1 MAKTYVTSVTGRTYT
16 KSALRQQN
24 REYRAYKRSERNK
37 ARAIR
42 IDKSRSFDVERDVSA
57 ISVFSVIFMV
67 LFIINFFY
75 SATGNSSSFSFS
87 SLLQAIQNAPSVP
100 TDWIKTF
107 SDLRITADWTVA
119 FNWLRDFL
127 NNYVMKLI
135 TVFLFLCTGI
145 VQLLTYSIYF
155 ISILFGGV

>member
-16 KSALRQQN
+16 KSAIRQQN
-24 REYRAYKRSERNK
+24 RDYRAYKRAERKK

-42 IDKSRSFDVERDVSA
+42 VANSRSNDVERNFSA
-57 ISVFSVIFMV
+57 SSVFSVVFMV

-75 SATGNSSSFSFS
+75 SATGNPSSFSFS
-87 SLLQAIQNAPSVP
+87 SLLQAIGNAPSVP
-100 TDWIKTF
+100 TDWIKSF
-107 SDLRITADWTVA
+107 SELRISADWTVA

-145 VQLLTYSIYF
+145 VQLITYGLYF
-155 ISILFGGV
+155 VGILFGGV

>member
-1 MAKTYVTSVTGRTYT
+1 MAKNSFVVRIRDFN
-16 KSALRQQN
+16 KSYEDRKHFGSLHK
-24 REYRAYKRSERNK
+24 YPS
-37 ARAIR
+37 
-42 IDKSRSFDVERDVSA
+42 SFSGV
-57 ISVFSVIFMV
+57 SVFTVVFMV

-75 SATGNSSSFSFS
+75 SATSNESLFSFS

-155 ISILFGGV
+155 IGILFGGV

>member
-1 MAKTYVTSVTGRTYT
+1 MSKNSFVVRIRDFN
-16 KSALRQQN
+16 KSYEDRKHFGPLHH
-24 REYRAYKRSERNK
+24 YS
-37 ARAIR
+37 
-42 IDKSRSFDVERDVSA
+42 SSFSCV
-57 ISVFSVIFMV
+57 SVFTVVFMV

-75 SATGNSSSFSFS
+75 SAANNESSFSFS

-127 NNYVMKLI
+127 NNYVMKMI

-145 VQLLTYSIYF
+145 LQLLTYSIYF

>member
-1 MAKTYVTSVTGRTYT
+1 MAKNSFVVRIRDFN
-16 KSALRQQN
+16 KSYEDRKHFGSLHK
-24 REYRAYKRSERNK
+24 Y
-37 ARAIR
+37 
-42 IDKSRSFDVERDVSA
+42 SFSFSGV
-57 ISVFSVIFMV
+57 SVFTVVFMV

-75 SATGNSSSFSFS
+75 SATSNQSSFSFS

-127 NNYVMKLI
+127 NNYVMKMI